1 MRTIQELE
9 LDANKAKNLVR
20 LEIKSL
26 LQEFTDLNN
35 SELQHLYQE
44 IHEARRSTYEPD
56 TLPYDGVIAFMYYI
70 LEKCDENFFESIS
83 DQERSLIRKTSHR
96 TIPNYSYLVY
106 LKGEIKEKIRRLV
119 KGQNIPPLQKGKN
132 VPAQSFFSFLEKV
145 LGDEMFFKPK
155 K

>member
-26 LQEFTDLNN
+26 LEEFTDLNN

-70 LEKCDENFFESIS
+70 L
-83 DQERSLIRKTSHR
+83 
-96 TIPNYSYLVY
+96 
-106 LKGEIKEKIRRLV
+106 
-119 KGQNIPPLQKGKN
+119 
-132 VPAQSFFSFLEKV
+132 
-145 LGDEMFFKPK
+145 
-155 K
+155 

>member
-1 MRTIQELE
+1 M
-9 LDANKAKNLVR
+9 
-20 LEIKSL
+20 
-26 LQEFTDLNN
+26 NN
-35 SELQHLYQE
+35 SELQHLYRE
-44 IHEARRSTYEPD
+44 IHEARRFTYEPD

-119 KGQNIPPLQKGKN
+119 KGQNRPPLQKEKMY
-132 VPAQSFFSFLEKV
+132 QLSLFFLF
-145 LGDEMFFKPK
+145 
-155 K
+155 